1 MSNLNI
7 LIPED
12 IENEIRL
19 ALKDYVTIY
28 CRPLPED
35 FTVPSLLVTATGGNS
50 KDTIDKFQV
59 VLDARAKTDEE
70 AIVLIR
76 NALGI
81 LEVQTANQV
90 GALRSVEVVSMADWG
105 TDPVRPDLKLST
117 LTVMVTAH
125 RKSVTISTKE
135 I

>member
-1 MSNLNI
+1 MSNLKI

-28 CRPLPED
+28 CRPLPEN
-35 FTVPSLLVTATGGNS
+35 FAVPSLLVTATGGSS
-50 KDTIDKFQV
+50 KDTIDTFQV

-70 AIVLIR
+70 ASELIR
-76 NALGI
+76 KALGI
-81 LEVQTANQV
+81 LEAQTANQV
-90 GALRSVEVVSMADWG
+90 GALRNVEVNSLADWG
-105 TDPVRPDLKLST
+105 SDPVRPDLKLST

-125 RKSVTISTKE
+125 RKSLTITNRRR
-135 I
+135 